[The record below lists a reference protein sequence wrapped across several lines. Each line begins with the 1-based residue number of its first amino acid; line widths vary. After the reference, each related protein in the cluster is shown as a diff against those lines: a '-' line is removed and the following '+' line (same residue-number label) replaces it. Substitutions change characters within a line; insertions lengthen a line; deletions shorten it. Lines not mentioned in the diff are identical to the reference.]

1 MGWPQC
7 SLHTV
12 ENTGINSELILASLE
27 RLRAHPLFVR
37 SVRVRRFLEF
47 TVGYALSGR
56 GEEIK
61 EYLLGVEVFDRTEAH
76 DPRLDPIVRVEA
88 RRVRAKLQSYYQT
101 VGAEDPLVIEYPPG
115 SYIPRFRL
123 RHAAAPALLAV
134 LPFAPQCERWCARFA
149 EGLTRELIAELGRSP
164 AIRLFAAGSDETVEV
179 LLTGTVRRAGPRV
192 QVTAQL
198 LRTGNSRSSWSESFE
213 SNPGDS
219 ATAQKQI
226 AFAAAHS
233 LSRHLRP

>member
-1 MGWPQC
+1 
-7 SLHTV
+7 LD
-12 ENTGINSELILASLE
+12 
-27 RLRAHPLFVR
+27 RLLVDPLFVK
-37 SVRVRRFLEF
+37 SARVRRFLEF
-47 TVGYALSGR
+47 TVNYAVAGR
-56 GEEIK
+56 AGELK

-88 RRVRAKLQSYYQT
+88 RRVRAKLRAYYRT
-101 VGAEDPLVIEYPPG
+101 SGANDPLLVEYPCG
-115 SYIPRFRL
+115 SYVPSFKFRQT
-123 RHAAAPALLAV
+123 ASPAFIAV

-164 AIRLFAAGSDETVEV
+164 AVRLFAAGSDETVEA
-179 LLTGTVRRAGPRV
+179 LLTGTVRRTGPCV

-198 LRTGNSRSSWSESFE
+198 LRTGNSRSFWSESFE